1 MSKPFSFLVLHP
13 TRQSMAFQAPTPT
26 AATADKLKSPD
37 QYFDLKTP
45 EDTNGDIES
54 GALRSG
60 GAPSI
65 WSLRNIGVLVS
76 FCCVTVVYGMSL
88 SILYAVMNNY
98 LYMSGLLVAT
108 AKALVRIPRVL
119 RVFLSAF
126 SDIYPIFGYHR
137 RPYMIIGWSVA
148 FIACFI
154 MAVIP
159 LGDPYYEDSSLAD
172 INLADMTPEQL
183 ALVHTD
189 APHRGNKFIF
199 LFMLANLG
207 AVIAYGPTY
216 GIFIELSQREP
227 EHIRGRLQTNVFM
240 VRNALAIVTA
250 FLTGLCL
257 NSTEYGGT
265 FSWTIGFNGIM
276 WICTAAT
283 LITIPFCWF
292 CVTEEKVEQTKSIG
306 TFYKE
311 IYGIIQK
318 EPFYRL
324 FIFRYFTK
332 IFAAVSVTASSNIQ
346 SIYAGVTPLNDGI
359 AACIS
364 QVLIVAGI
372 FSIKKW
378 GLQWNWQYLAI
389 FSQLFAVFVDAFPT
403 YFTIWNVFRS
413 QWFWLGVPLLEDFVG
428 EFVDYATTIT
438 MVEIAEPGREATSM
452 GFLGSIT
459 AAAQPFGTVI
469 TKSVDSY
476 FEIGQKALKR
486 DDHAVHMDLTYAY
499 LIAYLFNIAAV
510 VFAFLLPR
518 QKHEAQAMKQNGNT
532 SKLIG
537 TASVVIFL
545 FSVAWAIMTHLL
557 SLWDSTS
564 CLRIAGGSGC

>member
-1 MSKPFSFLVLHP
+1 
-13 TRQSMAFQAPTPT
+13 MAISRAE
-26 AATADKLKSPD
+26 LC
-37 QYFDLKTP
+37 
-45 EDTNGDIES
+45 
-54 GALRSG
+54 ALE
-60 GAPSI
+60 A
-65 WSLRNIGVLVS
+65 

-108 AKALVRIPRVL
+108 AKALVKIPRVL

-126 SDIYPIFGYHR
+126 SDIYPIFG
-137 RPYMIIGWSVA
+137 S
-148 FIACFI
+148 
-154 MAVIP
+154 
-159 LGDPYYEDSSLAD
+159 YYEDSSLQD
-172 INLADMTPEQL
+172 IDLADMTPEQL
-183 ALVHTD
+183 ALVYPD

-199 LFMLANLG
+199 LFMVANLG

-240 VRNALAIVTA
+240 HGVR
-250 FLTGLCL
+250 
-257 NSTEYGGT
+257 EGG
-265 FSWTIGFNGIM
+265 
-276 WICTAAT
+276 ADQVHRY
-283 LITIPFCWF
+283 L
-292 CVTEEKVEQTKSIG
+292 
-306 TFYKE
+306 YKE
-311 IYGIIQK
+311 IYEIIQK

-364 QVLIVAGI
+364 QILI
-372 FSIKKW
+372 
-378 GLQWNWQYLAI
+378 YLAI
-389 FSQLFAVFVDAFPT
+389 FSQLSAVFVDAFPT
-403 YFTIWNVFRS
+403 YFTIWHVFRS
-413 QWFWLGVPLLEDFVG
+413 QWFWLGVPLLEEFVG
-428 EFVDYATTIT
+428 EFVDYATTVT
-438 MVEIAEPGREATSM
+438 MVQIAEPA
-452 GFLGSIT
+452 
-459 AAAQPFGTVI
+459 VI

-499 LIAYLFNIAAV
+499 LMAYLFNIAAV

-518 QKHEAQAMKQNGNT
+518 QKHEAQMMKQNGNK
-532 SKLIG
+532 SNLIG

-545 FSVAWAIMTHLL
+545 FSVVWAIMTHLL

>member
-1 MSKPFSFLVLHP
+1 
-13 TRQSMAFQAPTPT
+13 
-26 AATADKLKSPD
+26 
-37 QYFDLKTP
+37 
-45 EDTNGDIES
+45 
-54 GALRSG
+54 
-60 GAPSI
+60 
-65 WSLRNIGVLVS
+65 
-76 FCCVTVVYGMSL
+76 
-88 SILYAVMNNY
+88 
-98 LYMSGLLVAT
+98 
-108 AKALVRIPRVL
+108 
-119 RVFLSAF
+119 
-126 SDIYPIFGYHR
+126 
-137 RPYMIIGWSVA
+137 
-148 FIACFI
+148 
-154 MAVIP
+154 
-159 LGDPYYEDSSLAD
+159 
-172 INLADMTPEQL
+172 MTPEQL
-183 ALVHTD
+183 ALVYPD

-199 LFMLANLG
+199 LFMVANLG

-240 VRNALAIVTA
+240 VRNALASVTA

-265 FSWTIGFNGIM
+265 FSWTIGFNGI
-276 WICTAAT
+276 IEGGADQVHRY
-283 LITIPFCWF
+283 L
-292 CVTEEKVEQTKSIG
+292 
-306 TFYKE
+306 YKE
-311 IYGIIQK
+311 IYEIIQK

-364 QVLIVAGI
+364 QILIVAGI
-372 FSIKKW
+372 LSIKTW

-389 FSQLFAVFVDAFPT
+389 FSQLSAVFVDAFPT
-403 YFTIWNVFRS
+403 YFTIWHVFRS
-413 QWFWLGVPLLEDFVG
+413 QWFWLGVPLLEEFVG
-428 EFVDYATTIT
+428 EFVDYATTVT
-438 MVEIAEPGREATSM
+438 MVQIAEP
-452 GFLGSIT
+452 
-459 AAAQPFGTVI
+459 VI

-499 LIAYLFNIAAV
+499 LMAYLFNIAAV

-518 QKHEAQAMKQNGNT
+518 QKHEAQMMKQNGNK
-532 SKLIG
+532 SNLIG

-545 FSVAWAIMTHLL
+545 FSVVWAIMTHLL

>member
-1 MSKPFSFLVLHP
+1 MV
-13 TRQSMAFQAPTPT
+13 FQAPPPPD
-26 AATADKLKSPD
+26 ASAEKVKSPSSYYGLKSPD
-37 QYFDLKTP
+37 
-45 EDTNGDIES
+45 DTAGD
-54 GALRSG
+54 G
-60 GAPSI
+60 
-65 WSLRNIGVLVS
+65 LV
-76 FCCVTVVYGMSL
+76 
-88 SILYAVMNNY
+88 
-98 LYMSGLLVAT
+98 VAT
-108 AKALVRIPRVL
+108 AKALVKIPRVL

-126 SDIYPIFGYHR
+126 SDIYPIGGYRR

-154 MAVIP
+154 MAVVP
-159 LGDPYYEDSSLAD
+159 LGDPYYEDPSLED
-172 INLADMTPEQL
+172 IDLADMTPEQL

-189 APHRGNKFIF
+189 APHRGIKFIF

-207 AVIAYGPTY
+207 A
-216 GIFIELSQREP
+216 LSQREP

-276 WICTAAT
+276 WICTHHD
-283 LITIPFCWF
+283 P
-292 CVTEEKVEQTKSIG
+292 EKVEQTKSIG

-311 IYGIIQK
+311 IYEVIQK

-332 IFAAVSVTASSNIQ
+332 IFAAVWVTASSNIQ
-346 SIYAGVTPLNDGI
+346 SIYAGVTPLNDVI

-364 QVLIVAGI
+364 QVLIVAGL

-459 AAAQPFGTVI
+459 AAGTVI

-486 DDHAVHMDLTYAY
+486 DDHAVH
-499 LIAYLFNIAAV
+499 
-510 VFAFLLPR
+510 
-518 QKHEAQAMKQNGNT
+518 HEAQAMKQNGNK

-537 TASVVIFL
+537 TVSVVIFL

>member
-1 MSKPFSFLVLHP
+1 
-13 TRQSMAFQAPTPT
+13 MAFQAPPPT
-26 AATADKLKSPD
+26 ATSVDKVKSPD
-37 QYFDLKTP
+37 TYFDLNTP
-45 EDTNGDIES
+45 EDTDGDIES
-54 GALRSG
+54 GALRAG
-60 GAPSI
+60 GVSSI
-65 WSLRNIGVLVS
+65 WSLRNIGIGQLLLRHRRLRNEPEHPVRRHEQLPLHVRSTDRDGQGFGEDSSCPTRFPVS
-76 FCCVTVVYGMSL
+76 FLGHL
-88 SILYAVMNNY
+88 PN
-98 LYMSGLLVAT
+98 
-108 AKALVRIPRVL
+108 L
-119 RVFLSAF
+119 RVPSPPLH
-126 SDIYPIFGYHR
+126 DHR
-137 RPYMIIGWSVA
+137 LECCLHRLLHHGRDSTWRS
-148 FIACFI
+148 
-154 MAVIP
+154 
-159 LGDPYYEDSSLAD
+159 YYEDSSLQD
-172 INLADMTPEQL
+172 IDLADMTPEQL
-183 ALVHTD
+183 ALVHPD

-199 LFMLANLG
+199 LFMVANLG

-283 LITIPFCWF
+283 VITIPFCWF

-311 IYGIIQK
+311 IYEIIQK

-346 SIYAGVTPLNDGI
+346 SIYAGVTPLKDGI

-364 QVLIVAGI
+364 QILIVAGI

-486 DDHAVHMDLTYAY
+486 DDHAVHKDLTYAY

-518 QKHEAQAMKQNGNT
+518 QKHEAQAMKQNGNK

-545 FSVAWAIMTHLL
+545 FSVVWAIMTHLL

>member
-1 MSKPFSFLVLHP
+1 
-13 TRQSMAFQAPTPT
+13 MAFQAPTPT
-26 AATADKLKSPD
+26 ATSVDKVKSPD
-37 QYFDLKTP
+37 NYFDLKTP
-45 EDTNGDIES
+45 EDTDGDIES
-54 GALRSG
+54 GALRAG
-60 GAPSI
+60 GVP
-65 WSLRNIGVLVS
+65 
-76 FCCVTVVYGMSL
+76 L

-98 LYMSGLLVAT
+98 LYMSGLLAAT
-108 AKALVRIPRVL
+108 AKVLVKIPRVL

-126 SDIYPIFGYHR
+126 SDIYPIFG
-137 RPYMIIGWSVA
+137 S
-148 FIACFI
+148 
-154 MAVIP
+154 
-159 LGDPYYEDSSLAD
+159 YYEDSSLQD
-172 INLADMTPEQL
+172 IDLADMTPEQL
-183 ALVHTD
+183 ALVHPD

-199 LFMLANLG
+199 LFMVANLG

-283 LITIPFCWF
+283 VITIPFCWF

-311 IYGIIQK
+311 IYEIIQK

-364 QVLIVAGI
+364 QILIVAGI
-372 FSIKKW
+372 LSIKTW

-413 QWFWLGVPLLEDFVG
+413 QWFWLGVPLLEEFVG
-428 EFVDYATTIT
+428 EFVDYATTAT
-438 MVEIAEPGREATSM
+438 MVQIAEPGREATSM
-452 GFLGSIT
+452 GFFGSIT
-459 AAAQPFGTVI
+459 AAAQPF
-469 TKSVDSY
+469 
-476 FEIGQKALKR
+476 

-510 VFAFLLPR
+510 VFAYLLPR
-518 QKHEAQAMKQNGNT
+518 QKHESQAMKQNGNK

-545 FSVAWAIMTHLL
+545 FSVVWAIMTHLL

-564 CLRIAGGSGC
+564 CLRTADGSGC